1 MFTNRK
7 NKGKITFGNIMLTLL
22 VLGLFVVI
30 GLIGTLYVTLTKTP
44 EQTAANYKR
53 EQESQAQIECWSPT
67 NKTGRDC
74 GASTPAAQANGLTPQ
89 QKSAA
94 SAVAYQIEAQNQ
106 AASEAGL
113 ADDGALLRG
122 EAPKKPKKLTQ
133 KNAERELIPQNS
145 DDGTPLIA
153 QEESPTR
160 HVANEQTPRPAK
172 KQRNADID
180 TTGER
185 PLAPAPRPAKR
196 DNSDATNA
204 LFD

>member
-67 NKTGRDC
+67 NKSGRDC

-113 ADDGALLRG
+113 ALTRG
-122 EAPKKPKKLTQ
+122 EAPKKPKKLTP

-160 HVANEQTPRPAK
+160 PVANEQTLRPAK

-185 PLAPAPRPAKR
+185 PLVPAPRPAKR
-196 DNSDATNA
+196 DNPDATNA

>member
-67 NKTGRDC
+67 NKSGRDC

-113 ADDGALLRG
+113 ALTRG
-122 EAPKKPKKLTQ
+122 EAPKKPKKLTP
-133 KNAERELIPQNS
+133 KNAERELIPQNNS

-153 QEESPTR
+153 QEERQTR
-160 HVANEQTPRPAK
+160 PVANDLAPRPAK
-172 KQRNADID
+172 KPRNADID

>member
-53 EQESQAQIECWSPT
+53 EQENQAQIECWSPT
-67 NKTGRDC
+67 NKSGRDC

-106 AASEAGL
+106 SASEAGL
-113 ADDGALLRG
+113 ALTRG
-122 EAPKKPKKLTQ
+122 EAPKKPKKLTP
-133 KNAERELIPQNS
+133 KNAERELIPQNNS

-153 QEESPTR
+153 QEERQTR
-160 HVANEQTPRPAK
+160 PVANEHTPRPTK
-172 KQRNADID
+172 KPRNADID

>member
-67 NKTGRDC
+67 NKSGRDC

-94 SAVAYQIEAQNQ
+94 SAVAYHIEAQNQ
-106 AASEAGL
+106 SASEAGL
-113 ADDGALLRG
+113 ALTRG
-122 EAPKKPKKLTQ
+122 EAPKKPKKLTP
-133 KNAERELIPQNS
+133 KNAERELIPQNNS

-153 QEESPTR
+153 QEERQTR
-160 HVANEQTPRPAK
+160 PVANEQTPRPTK
-172 KQRNADID
+172 KPRNADID

>member
-1 MFTNRK
+1 MFTRYK

-74 GASTPAAQANGLTPQ
+74 GASTPAQTSTT

-94 SAVAYQIEAQNQ
+94 SAIANQIEAEHQ

-113 ADDGALLRG
+113 LDDGALTRG
-122 EAPKKPKKLTQ
+122 EAPKKPKKITP
-133 KNAERELIPQNS
+133 KSAERELIPQNS
-145 DDGTPLIA
+145 GDEGTPLVA
-153 QEESPTR
+153 QEERQTR
-160 HVANEQTPRPAK
+160 PVAEQQPRPAK
-172 KQRNADID
+172 KPRAEID

-185 PLAPAPRPAKR
+185 VLTPAPRPSKR

>member
-67 NKTGRDC
+67 NKSVRDC

-106 AASEAGL
+106 SASEAGL
-113 ADDGALLRG
+113 ALTRG
-122 EAPKKPKKLTQ
+122 EAPKKPKKLTP
-133 KNAERELIPQNS
+133 KNAERELIPQNNS

-153 QEESPTR
+153 QEERQTR
-160 HVANEQTPRPAK
+160 PVANEQTPRPTK
-172 KQRNADID
+172 KPRNADID

>member
-67 NKTGRDC
+67 NKSGRDC
-74 GASTPAAQANGLTPQ
+74 GASAPAQTSNTI

-94 SAVAYQIEAQNQ
+94 SAIAGQIEAEHQ

-113 ADDGALLRG
+113 LDDGALTRG
-122 EAPKKPKKLTQ
+122 DAPKKPKKITP
-133 KNAERELIPQNS
+133 KNAGRELIPQNS
-145 DDGTPLIA
+145 GDEGTPLVA
-153 QEESPTR
+153 QEERQTR
-160 HVANEQTPRPAK
+160 PVAEQQPRPAK
-172 KQRNADID
+172 KSRAEID

-185 PLAPAPRPAKR
+185 VLTPAPRPSKR

>member
-67 NKTGRDC
+67 NKSGRDC
-74 GASTPAAQANGLTPQ
+74 GASTPAQTSTT

-94 SAVAYQIEAQNQ
+94 SAIANQIEAEHQ

-113 ADDGALLRG
+113 LDDGALTRG
-122 EAPKKPKKLTQ
+122 EAPKKPKKITP
-133 KNAERELIPQNS
+133 KSAERELIPQNS
-145 DDGTPLIA
+145 GDEGTPLVA
-153 QEESPTR
+153 QEERQTR
-160 HVANEQTPRPAK
+160 PVAEQPRSAK
-172 KQRNADID
+172 KPRAEID

-185 PLAPAPRPAKR
+185 VLTPAPRPSKR

>member
-67 NKTGRDC
+67 NKSGRDC

-113 ADDGALLRG
+113 ANGDALTRG
-122 EAPKKPKKLTQ
+122 EAPKKPKKLPP
-133 KNAERELIPQNS
+133 KNTERELIPQNS

-153 QEESPTR
+153 QEERQTR
-160 HVANEQTPRPAK
+160 PVANEQTPRPAK
-172 KQRNADID
+172 KPRNADID

>member
-67 NKTGRDC
+67 NKSGRDC
-74 GASTPAAQANGLTPQ
+74 GASTPAAQAHGLTPQ

-106 AASEAGL
+106 SASEAGL
-113 ADDGALLRG
+113 ALTRG
-122 EAPKKPKKLTQ
+122 EAPKKPKKLTP
-133 KNAERELIPQNS
+133 KNAERELIPQNNS

-153 QEESPTR
+153 QEERQTR
-160 HVANEQTPRPAK
+160 PVANEQTPRPTK
-172 KQRNADID
+172 KPRNADID

>member
-1 MFTNRK
+1 MFTNSK

-67 NKTGRDC
+67 NKSGRDC

-113 ADDGALLRG
+113 ALTRG
-122 EAPKKPKKLTQ
+122 EAPKKPKKLTP
-133 KNAERELIPQNS
+133 KNTERELIPQNNS

-153 QEESPTR
+153 QEERQTR
-160 HVANEQTPRPAK
+160 PVANDLATRPAK
-172 KQRNADID
+172 KPRNTDID

-185 PLAPAPRPAKR
+185 PLNPTPRQPKR

>member
-113 ADDGALLRG
+113 ALTRG
-122 EAPKKPKKLTQ
+122 EAPKKPKKLIP
-133 KNAERELIPQNS
+133 KNTERELIPQNNS
-145 DDGTPLIA
+145 DDDTPLIA
-153 QEESPTR
+153 QEERQTR
-160 HVANEQTPRPAK
+160 PVANDLATRPAK
-172 KQRNADID
+172 KPRNTDID

-185 PLAPAPRPAKR
+185 PLTPAPRQPKR

>member
-67 NKTGRDC
+67 NKSGRDC
-74 GASTPAAQANGLTPQ
+74 GASTPAAQANGLTLQ

-106 AASEAGL
+106 SASEAGL
-113 ADDGALLRG
+113 ALTRG
-122 EAPKKPKKLTQ
+122 EAPKKPKKLTP
-133 KNAERELIPQNS
+133 KNAERELIPQNNS

-153 QEESPTR
+153 QEERQTR
-160 HVANEQTPRPAK
+160 PVANEQTPRPTK
-172 KQRNADID
+172 KPRNADID

>member
-67 NKTGRDC
+67 NKSGRDC

-113 ADDGALLRG
+113 ALTRG
-122 EAPKKPKKLTQ
+122 EAPKKPKKLTP
-133 KNAERELIPQNS
+133 KNTERELIPQNNS

-153 QEESPTR
+153 QEERQTR
-160 HVANEQTPRPAK
+160 PVANDLATRPAK
-172 KQRNADID
+172 KPRNIDID

-185 PLAPAPRPAKR
+185 PLTPTPRQPKR

>member
-1 MFTNRK
+1 MFTRYK

-30 GLIGTLYVTLTKTP
+30 GLIGKLYITLTQTP
-44 EQTAANYKR
+44 AETAANYKR

-67 NKTGRDC
+67 NKSGRDC
-74 GASTPAAQANGLTPQ
+74 GASAPAQNSTT

-94 SAVAYQIEAQNQ
+94 SAIAGQIEAEHQ

-113 ADDGALLRG
+113 LDDGALTHG
-122 EAPKKPKKLTQ
+122 EAPKKPKKITP
-133 KNAERELIPQNS
+133 KSAERDLIPQNS
-145 DDGTPLIA
+145 GDEGTPLVA
-153 QEESPTR
+153 QEERQTR
-160 HVANEQTPRPAK
+160 PVAEQQPRPAK
-172 KQRNADID
+172 KPRAEID

-185 PLAPAPRPAKR
+185 VLTPAPRPSKR

>member
-67 NKTGRDC
+67 NKSGRDC

-106 AASEAGL
+106 SASEAGL
-113 ADDGALLRG
+113 ALTRG
-122 EAPKKPKKLTQ
+122 EAPKKPKKLTP
-133 KNAERELIPQNS
+133 KNAERELIPQNNS

-153 QEESPTR
+153 QEERQTR
-160 HVANEQTPRPAK
+160 PVANDLAPRPAK
-172 KQRNADID
+172 KPRNADID

>member
-67 NKTGRDC
+67 NKSGRDC

-113 ADDGALLRG
+113 ALTRG
-122 EAPKKPKKLTQ
+122 EAPKKPKKLTP
-133 KNAERELIPQNS
+133 KNTERELIPQNNS

-153 QEESPTR
+153 QEERQTR
-160 HVANEQTPRPAK
+160 PVANDLATRPAK
-172 KQRNADID
+172 KPRNTDID

>member
-67 NKTGRDC
+67 NKSGRDC
-74 GASTPAAQANGLTPQ
+74 GASTPAQANNLTPQ

-113 ADDGALLRG
+113 ADGDALTRG
-122 EAPKKPKKLTQ
+122 DAPKKPKKLTP
-133 KNAERELIPQNS
+133 KTAELPSGSAYFSGMDIEDWWINYPWDAVDIEAHNRR
-145 DDGTPLIA
+145 A
-153 QEESPTR
+153 QAGVHSEE
-160 HVANEQTPRPAK
+160 A
-172 KQRNADID
+172 
-180 TTGER
+180 
-185 PLAPAPRPAKR
+185 
-196 DNSDATNA
+196 
-204 LFD
+204 

>member
-1 MFTNRK
+1 MFTSNK

-44 EQTAANYKR
+44 EQTAANYKH

-67 NKTGRDC
+67 NKSGRDC
-74 GASTPAAQANGLTPQ
+74 GASTPAQANNLTPQ

-94 SAVAYQIEAQNQ
+94 SAVAYQMEAQNQ

-113 ADDGALLRG
+113 ADGDALTRG
-122 EAPKKPKKLTQ
+122 DAPKKPKKLTP
-133 KNAERELIPQNS
+133 KTAERELIPQNNS
-145 DDGTPLIA
+145 DEGMPLVA
-153 QEESPTR
+153 QEERQTR
-160 HVANEQTPRPAK
+160 PVTNELPRPAK
-172 KQRNADID
+172 KPRTTDID

-185 PLAPAPRPAKR
+185 ALTPAPRPAKR

>member
-67 NKTGRDC
+67 NKSGRDC
-74 GASTPAAQANGLTPQ
+74 GASTPAQANNLTPQ

-113 ADDGALLRG
+113 ALTRG
-122 EAPKKPKKLTQ
+122 EAPKKPKKLTP

-153 QEESPTR
+153 QEERQTR
-160 HVANEQTPRPAK
+160 PVANDLAPRPAK
-172 KQRNADID
+172 KPRNADID

>member
-1 MFTNRK
+1 MFTRYK
-7 NKGKITFGNIMLTLL
+7 NKGKIPFGNIMLTLL

-74 GASTPAAQANGLTPQ
+74 GASTPAQTSTT

-94 SAVAYQIEAQNQ
+94 SAIANQIEAEHQ

-113 ADDGALLRG
+113 LDDGALTRG
-122 EAPKKPKKLTQ
+122 EAPKKPKKITP
-133 KNAERELIPQNS
+133 KSAERELIPQNS
-145 DDGTPLIA
+145 GDEGTPLVA
-153 QEESPTR
+153 QEERQTR
-160 HVANEQTPRPAK
+160 PVAEQQPRPAK
-172 KQRNADID
+172 KPRAEID

-185 PLAPAPRPAKR
+185 VLTPAPRPSKR